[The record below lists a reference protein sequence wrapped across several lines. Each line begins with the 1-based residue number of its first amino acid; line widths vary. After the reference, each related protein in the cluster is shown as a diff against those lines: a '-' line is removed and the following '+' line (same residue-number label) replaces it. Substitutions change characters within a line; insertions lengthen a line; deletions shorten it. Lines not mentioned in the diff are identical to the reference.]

1 MKNIQ
6 SKLQLT
12 NMAVDAKGLCVF
24 VFYGNVDQNVSVSCH
39 VGRNMQVVREC
50 ERRAEELMSNVE

>member
-1 MKNIQ
+1 
-6 SKLQLT
+6 LQLT